1 VLRLLFS
8 DFGDSPDSAYNPC
21 IREILM
27 RRTPILAL
35 FAIACLAV
43 LGWAQLRPER
53 QRPNPR
59 LEAQASPE
67 QMKKIVHRVFEDLF
81 NSGRYEAISE
91 IYAGNCVVH
100 EANKS
105 VPIAHSIA
113 EGKNFRSAAPDLR
126 MTPGQMT
133 VQGDIVTVSWTSRGS
148 HTGRANGLMRPTGKH
163 FQVSG
168 TSRFRIENGKIV
180 EIWNNWDR
188 NDLFRQI
195 GVSPAAAYLYD
206 KAEDILLAYEWALP
220 RGWS

>member
-1 VLRLLFS
+1 
-8 DFGDSPDSAYNPC
+8 
-21 IREILM
+21 M
-27 RRTPILAL
+27 RRTAILAL
-35 FAIACLAV
+35 FAITCLAAFAW
-43 LGWAQLRPER
+43 GQLRPER

-59 LEAQASPE
+59 LQAQASPE
-67 QMKKIVHRVFEDLF
+67 QMKQVVHRVFNDLF
-81 NSGRYEAISE
+81 NSGRYEAIPE
-91 IYAGNCVVH
+91 IYANNCVVH

-105 VPIAHSIA
+105 VPIDHSVA

-126 MTPGQMT
+126 LTPGEMT

-148 HTGRANGLMRPTGKH
+148 HTGKANGLMRPTGKH

-195 GVSPAAAYLYD
+195 GVSPTAAYLYD
-206 KAEDILLAYEWALP
+206 KAEDVLLSLEQVFSH
-220 RGWS
+220 GWS